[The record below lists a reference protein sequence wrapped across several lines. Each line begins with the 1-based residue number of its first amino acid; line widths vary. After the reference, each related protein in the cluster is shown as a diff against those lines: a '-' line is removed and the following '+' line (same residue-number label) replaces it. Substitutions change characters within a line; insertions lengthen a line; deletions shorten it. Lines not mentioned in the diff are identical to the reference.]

1 MRKKIDDKLKAQIAL
16 EAIRG
21 DHTVNEIASR
31 FNVHPNMVSKFKQHA
46 IQSMPL
52 LFSKKEDSRVK
63 ELESEREDLYKS
75 IGEQKVAVDYLKK
88 KCTQWGLL

>member
-21 DHTVNEIASR
+21 DHTVNEIASK

-46 IQSMPL
+46 IKNMAL

-63 ELESEREDLYKS
+63 NLEAEREDLFKS
-75 IGEQKVAVDYLKK
+75 IGEQKVAVDFLKK